1 METVIVGI
9 GSSYSKTNNIASSE
23 QSAPSA
29 EASCPSSENSYASS
43 LIGSNNLMGENGEY
57 LDFQRIGT
65 AHKYSGMYYHM
76 PDFGSGC

>member
-1 METVIVGI
+1 MET
-9 GSSYSKTNNIASSE
+9 
-23 QSAPSA
+23 
-29 EASCPSSENSYASS
+29 

-57 LDFQRIGT
+57 LDCQRIGT